1 MENLLKILEL
11 LNKPIHF
18 FVIGLFVLIWGVWI
32 QFSLD
37 SIFVG
42 ALLLLLGVSSWLEKY
57 WKDRQNKKQMDVQK
71 ANISKKQARFREQ
84 IIQRYESMPPD
95 DRYIIDFCL
104 DNGYPVFRDSALYY
118 NGPVASLCS
127 QGWGISEISGV
138 DCIFTMKIEYFNILT
153 SYKKSQKSIKKQKKG
168 KKHGKD

>member
-57 WKDRQNKKQMDVQK
+57 WKDRQNKKKMDIQK
-71 ANISKKQARFREQ
+71 ANDSKKQERLRKQ
-84 IIQRYESMPPD
+84 IIQRYEAMPHN
-95 DRYIIDFCL
+95 DRHIIDFCL
-104 DNGYPVFRDSALYY
+104 DNGYPIFRDESLCFKTSIT
-118 NGPVASLCS
+118 SLCS
-127 QGWGISEISGV
+127 QGWGISNGGSFDHV
-138 DCIFTMKIEYFNILT
+138 FTMDTKYFNILT
-153 SYKKSQKSIKKQKKG
+153 NYKKEQKSIKKQKRG

>member
-42 ALLLLLGVSSWLEKY
+42 ALLILLGVSSLLEKY
-57 WKDRQNKKQMDVQK
+57 WKYRQNKKQMDVQK
-71 ANISKKQARFREQ
+71 ANELKKQARLREQ
-84 IIQRYESMPPD
+84 IIQRYEAMPHN
-95 DRYIIDFCL
+95 DRHIIDFCL
-104 DNGYPVFRDSALYY
+104 DNGYPVFQDTYSLSKSSI
-118 NGPVASLCS
+118 VSLCS
-127 QGWGISEISGV
+127 QGWGVGNDFNSV
-138 DCIFTMKIEYFNILT
+138 FTMKTEYFNILT
-153 SYKKSQKSIKKQKKG
+153 NYKKEKKSIKKQKKG
-168 KKHGKD
+168 KKHE

>member
-42 ALLLLLGVSSWLEKY
+42 IILILFGVCSWGDKY
-57 WKDRQNKKQMDVQK
+57 WKDRQNKKQMDIQK
-71 ANISKKQARFREQ
+71 ANESKKQARLRKQ
-84 IIQRYESMPPD
+84 IIQRYEAMPPN
-95 DRYIIDFCL
+95 DRHIIDFCL
-104 DNGYPVFRDSALYY
+104 DNGYPVFQDSYSIHKGSIIA
-118 NGPVASLCS
+118 LCS
-127 QGWGISEISGV
+127 QGWGVSNGNSFDYV
-138 DCIFTMKIEYFNILT
+138 FTMKTEQFNILT
-153 SYKKSQKSIKKQKKG
+153 NYKKEKKSVKKQKRG

>member
-42 ALLLLLGVSSWLEKY
+42 ALLILLGVSSWIDKY
-57 WKDRQNKKQMDVQK
+57 WKERQNKKQMDVQK
-71 ANISKKQARFREQ
+71 ANELKKQARLRNQ
-84 IIQRYESMPPD
+84 IIQRYEAMLPN
-95 DRYIIDFCL
+95 DRHIIDFCL
-104 DNGYPVFRDSALYY
+104 DNGYPVFQDSYSIY
-118 NGPVASLCS
+118 KGSIVSLCS
-127 QGWGISEISGV
+127 QGWGVGNNFDHV
-138 DCIFTMKIEYFNILT
+138 FTMDTKYFNILT
-153 SYKKSQKSIKKQKKG
+153 NYKKEQKSVKKQKKG
-168 KKHGKD
+168 KKHDKD